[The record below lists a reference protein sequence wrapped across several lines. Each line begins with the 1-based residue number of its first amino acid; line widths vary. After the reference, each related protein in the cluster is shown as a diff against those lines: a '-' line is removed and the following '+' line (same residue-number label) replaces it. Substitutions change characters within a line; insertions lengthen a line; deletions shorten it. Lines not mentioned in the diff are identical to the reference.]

1 MALQHSFTKDGI
13 TYDSAYTRVEGK
25 VYKGEWVTQERVA
38 PVYETVVVTEA
49 QDAVYET
56 VVIQEAV
63 EAQEAVLDADGNVVT
78 PAVEAKEAVT
88 EQREVTPAVEQVTE
102 EREVTPEVPEVKE
115 WKSIL
120 RVYSYTYSSA
130 DNSKGVKAIEEK
142 RQGECVY
149 NGGDVAT
156 ECYAYLKTLEE
167 FKESIDA

>member
-1 MALQHSFTKDGI
+1 MALQHTFTKDGV

-49 QDAVYET
+49 A
-56 VVIQEAV
+56 EATYD
-63 EAQEAVLDADGNVVT
+63 EEGN
-78 PAVEAKEAVT
+78 EL
-88 EQREVTPAVEQVTE
+88 TPAVEQVIE
-102 EREVTPEVPEVKE
+102 EKEVTPEVPEVKE